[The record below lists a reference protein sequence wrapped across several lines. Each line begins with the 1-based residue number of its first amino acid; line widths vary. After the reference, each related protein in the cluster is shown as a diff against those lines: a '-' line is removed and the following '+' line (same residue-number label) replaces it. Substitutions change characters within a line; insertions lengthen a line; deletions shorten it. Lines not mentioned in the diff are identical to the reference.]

1 MKSEKDKFRARS
13 EPLFSCWFISISW
26 EWLPSPHVHNNKTE
40 QSGIWNTKLLLIRW
54 ILLKICQKIHL
65 NLKLIKFSFLFDFL
79 DIVKYFFFNKF
90 KIVSVPG
97 SLIKVI
103 AITIKKLDWPAL
115 LPTETGASF
124 QLKLCKYLLNI
135 LVMTIIM
142 LVWNESIIVWSGL
155 ASSGYVIHSTSFP
168 KYFHANCALE
178 NKLLVYY
185 CITSWGCALSCP
197 W

>member
-1 MKSEKDKFRARS
+1 MKSEKDKCRGRS

-142 LVWNESIIVWSGL
+142 LVWNERIILWSGL
-155 ASSGYVIHSTSFP
+155 ASRGFLSTSTP
-168 KYFHANCALE
+168 IVLSKTSYW
-178 NKLLVYY
+178 
-185 CITSWGCALSCP
+185 CIAA
-197 W
+197 